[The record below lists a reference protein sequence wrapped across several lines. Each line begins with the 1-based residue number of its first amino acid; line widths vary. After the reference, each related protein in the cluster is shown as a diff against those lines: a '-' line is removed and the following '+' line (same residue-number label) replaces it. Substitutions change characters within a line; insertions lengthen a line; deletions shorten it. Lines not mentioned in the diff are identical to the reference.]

1 MKKLVLMRGA
11 PGSGKS
17 TFIEIYSLEPYTIC
31 PDTLRLFYN
40 NPTMTENGLLKIDQ
54 KNDNRVWELVYEMT
68 ENRMKRGDFTIIDAT
83 NSSYKSTKKF
93 FDLAEKYEYEVCYYT
108 METSLDDCL
117 TNNGDRS
124 IYKMVGRNII
134 ESMFKSI
141 EENPLPKGRPIS
153 KQELLSNVDCE
164 PERLDDKY
172 DRVVVIGDVH
182 SCNTALSELKPGSDP
197 KTKYIFLG
205 DLFDRGIEHIDT
217 LDTIFKIHAQENVTI
232 VRGNHER
239 WIRKFIQNDQ
249 DIPETSKNT
258 FNSMLDKYDIKDL
271 KRMLSSIY
279 SKLETFYKF
288 SFNGK
293 KFFCN
298 HGGVPSIYR
307 DRDMSDNLLIN
318 GFGSYNT
325 NIDEIYENGIGRKY
339 YGGDYTQV
347 HGHRRTP
354 GTEHSISLE
363 GGVEFGE
370 YLKYLEITKDG
381 MEIKSIKNDV
391 FGMTNKR
398 GTPDF
403 GPKTEDEEVNKM
415 MRSPHVKVKECDPNL
430 YSINFNREAFQKG
443 IWNEITLRA
452 RGLFVDKKT
461 GKIKARSYNK
471 FFDIQDAIDSGYE
484 FKFPIQ
490 AYRKENGFLGIIS
503 VDSSTGEFIFASKS
517 TTNGDHVR
525 MIKELF
531 NKSFTI
537 DMSNRLNNLLREN
550 DCSMLVEVS
559 HEDDQHIIDRGW
571 LGSFDNLIYILDFV
585 ENKLD
590 IGTGD
595 IDPSFSESMFDKFQ
609 NNVLNGD
616 KYPKRIEKKKFIQKI
631 KSHKELE
638 ELILEVKNCFKN
650 LTLPQYL
657 EGVVFTDSS
666 GKMFKCKTDYY
677 NTWKRRRLI
686 IDKIKSNPM
695 LLYKI
700 EVCDEDR
707 EFIDDVKRMPIDLV
721 VSSKNIVEFRN
732 KMNLCKEL
740 LPKSSSLFTQIS
752 RL

>member
-1 MKKLVLMRGA
+1 
-11 PGSGKS
+11 
-17 TFIEIYSLEPYTIC
+17 
-31 PDTLRLFYN
+31 
-40 NPTMTENGLLKIDQ
+40 
-54 KNDNRVWELVYEMT
+54 
-68 ENRMKRGDFTIIDAT
+68 
-83 NSSYKSTKKF
+83 
-93 FDLAEKYEYEVCYYT
+93 
-108 METSLDDCL
+108 
-117 TNNGDRS
+117 
-124 IYKMVGRNII
+124 
-134 ESMFKSI
+134 MFKSI
-141 EENPLPKGRPIS
+141 EENPLPKGKPIS
-153 KQELLSNVDCE
+153 SQELISNSISD
-164 PERLDDKY
+164 PECLDDKY

-197 KTKYIFLG
+197 KTKYVFLG

-217 LDTIFKIHAQENVTI
+217 LDTIFRIHDQENVTI

-249 DIPETSKNT
+249 DIPETSMNT
-258 FNSMLDKYDIKDL
+258 FNSMLDKYDVKDL

-279 SKLETFYKF
+279 SKLKTFYKF

-298 HGGVPSIYR
+298 HGGVPSIME
-307 DRDMSDNLLIN
+307 DNDMSDSLLVN

-325 NIDEIYENGIGRKY
+325 NIDELYENGIRRRYFGNY
-339 YGGDYTQV
+339 IQV

-381 MEIKSIKNDV
+381 MEVKSIKNDV
-391 FGMTNKR
+391 FGMTKKR

-461 GKIKARSYNK
+461 GKVKARSFNK
-471 FFDIQDAIDSGYE
+471 FFDIQDAIYSGYE
-484 FKFPIQ
+484 FEFPIQ
-490 AYRKENGFLGIIS
+490 AYKKENGFLGIIS

-525 MIKELF
+525 MTRELF
-531 NKSFTI
+531 DKSFTI

-550 DCSMLVEVS
+550 DCSMLVEVL

-571 LGSFDNLIYILDFV
+571 LGSFDNLIYVLDFV

-595 IDPSFSESMFDKFQ
+595 IDPLFSSSMFDKFRSQ
-609 NNVLNGD
+609 VLSGN
-616 KYPKRIEKKKFIQKI
+616 KYPNGIREKEFVKEI
-631 KSHKELE
+631 KSQEELE
-638 ELILEVKNCFKN
+638 EFIMEVKTSFKKWI
-650 LTLPQYL
+650 PRQHI

-677 NTWKRRRLI
+677 NTWKRRRPI
-686 IDKIKSNPM
+686 IDKVKSNPM

-700 EVCDEDR
+700 EVCDEDK
-707 EFIDDVKRMPIDLV
+707 EFIEDVKKMPIDV
-721 VSSKNIVEFRN
+721 IVSSKNIVDFRH
-732 KMNLCKEL
+732 KLSQCKEAL
-740 LPKSSSLFTQIS
+740 SKSSSLFN
-752 RL
+752 